1 MGQAKKRGTYEDRVK
16 QAKAQGRGWSE
27 KHYNSLTD
35 SQHKANNEWFNKMS
49 SMLKPG
55 GVVAVPNLGKTFT
68 SDGEETA

>member
-1 MGQAKKRGTYEDRVK
+1 MGQAKKRGTYEERVR

-27 KHYNSLTD
+27 KHYNGLTD

-55 GVVAVPNLGKTFT
+55 GVIAVPNLGKAFT
-68 SDGEETA
+68 SDGEEA